1 MLRAVCVFC
10 GSRFGG
16 DPLYATVAAELGR
29 ELARR
34 ECTVVYG
41 GGRVGLMGVVADAV
55 LAAGGRA
62 IGVIP
67 RFLYAREVGHAG
79 LTELELVETLSE
91 RKQRMADRSDAF
103 VVLPGGVGTM
113 DELFEV
119 WSWSQL
125 GVQRKPCGLLNV
137 AGYYDELIGF
147 LERATAQQFIRPQH
161 RALLETARSVTEL
174 LDALEAR
181 GLAGVDDR

>member
-1 MLRAVCVFC
+1 
-10 GSRFGG
+10 
-16 DPLYATVAAELGR
+16 
-29 ELARR
+29 
-34 ECTVVYG
+34 
-41 GGRVGLMGVVADAV
+41 
-55 LAAGGRA
+55 
-62 IGVIP
+62 
-67 RFLYAREVGHAG
+67 
-79 LTELELVETLSE
+79 
-91 RKQRMADRSDAF
+91 MADRSDAF

-161 RALLETARSVTEL
+161 RALLETAKSVTEL